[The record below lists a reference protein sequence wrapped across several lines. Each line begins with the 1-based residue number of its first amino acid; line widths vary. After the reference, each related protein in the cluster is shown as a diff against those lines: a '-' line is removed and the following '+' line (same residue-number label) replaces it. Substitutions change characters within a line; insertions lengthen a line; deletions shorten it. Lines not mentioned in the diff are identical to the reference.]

1 MNKRIAKKIR
11 KRKYDDKLS
20 KYNSLLER
28 ALKNKDIESQKN
40 VLQDLRKQLENTSA
54 NSTAQKVVGLIN
66 VALSQP
72 PLCGDCG
79 NTCSGTCK
87 SNCFSECIGG
97 SAGNSPLD

>member
-11 KRKYDDKLS
+11 KRKYVDNLS
-20 KYNSLLER
+20 KYNLLIKR
-28 ALKNKDIESQKN
+28 ALKNNDIESQKN
-40 VLQDLRKQLENTSA
+40 VLQDLRKQLKNISA
-54 NSTAQKVVGLIN
+54 NSTAQKVVSLID

-87 SNCFSECIGG
+87 NNCFSECIGG
-97 SAGNSPLD
+97 SAGNFPLD